1 MRILTPKMSLTSVT
15 NKKKIFFAVA
25 FITMLVITFFPKLK
39 DTNWHTEEMKV
50 CHKVDWGKSISLEF
64 TNSSR
69 NSELFLKSGNT
80 HLKKQNLSILQL
92 PYGIK
97 GNEVLI
103 NKILDLIPA
112 DMPKSIHRLPCK
124 TCVVIGN
131 GYILKN
137 SSLGAKINTYDVVIR
152 INNGPIRGFEK
163 DVGNKTT
170 LRLFYPESAIA
181 NPSREDNLDT
191 LHVFVPFKVG
201 DIQWLKTILY
211 HEPAFLQGFWKLP
224 PSAFRTNS
232 SNFRLLNPYYMH
244 QAAKDFLKLSP
255 LQRGHQPTTGF
266 LAIIMALNYCDQV
279 HIAGFGYPFND
290 LNGLIHYYDQRN
302 MKTMSGPEHNVGHED
317 VCLRRLAHLGAI
329 KYLTD
334 L

>member
-1 MRILTPKMSLTSVT
+1 HSTSSLNYRISVFWE
-15 NKKKIFFAVA
+15 NVGQ
-25 FITMLVITFFPKLK
+25 
-39 DTNWHTEEMKV
+39 DTTREK
-50 CHKVDWGKSISLEF
+50 
-64 TNSSR
+64 SR

-97 GNEVLI
+97 GN
-103 NKILDLIPA
+103 
-112 DMPKSIHRLPCK
+112 LPCK

-181 NPSREDNLDT
+181 NPSREDNPDT

-211 HEPAFLQGFWKLP
+211 HEPAVQGFWKLP
-224 PSAFRTNS
+224 PSVFRTNS

-255 LQRGHQPTTGF
+255 LQKIVHPTTGF
-266 LAIIMALNYCDQV
+266 IAVTVALNYCDEV
-279 HIAGFGYPFND
+279 HIAGFGYP
-290 LNGLIHYYDQRN
+290 LNQNNFPIHYYSKTT
-302 MKTMSGPEHNVGHED
+302 MKEM
-317 VCLRRLAHLGAI
+317 A
-329 KYLTD
+329 
-334 L
+334 